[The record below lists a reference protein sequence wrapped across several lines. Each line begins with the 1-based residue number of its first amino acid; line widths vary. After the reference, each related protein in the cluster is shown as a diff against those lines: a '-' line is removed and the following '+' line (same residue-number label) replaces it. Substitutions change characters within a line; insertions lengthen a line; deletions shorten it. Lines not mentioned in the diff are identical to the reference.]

1 MRKIYELTKNENETI
16 VYLTFK
22 EKDSVA
28 YEKPFQDI
36 LIENSKEISNIQMF
50 EEEPGSFVE
59 TEKIKIPQISISEF
73 QDILFENFDD
83 ISSIQMFEKYFDIDS
98 LFLIKKIPILTYK
111 TFDEMVLI
119 FRNSVSLDI
128 TFYDIAVEQRNGFET
143 FSQAFSQ
150 AQKGSSFFKSNSVPL
165 QTAFASKILEKED
178 LQNYKEIVK
187 ITKILELNSFD
198 KKIDSC
204 TEHKNLIKTIFKN
217 NHNNVIA
224 EKYNTNEF
232 SIEKQYFYDEY
243 DLEATKIELEL
254 SENNIENKIEKLTL
268 DTEDSI
274 ISLKTKN
281 YILNLVFFKDFK
293 ARFVIQSQLE
303 ILKENDTIEI
313 FKGIDKNFGIEFIK
327 TFFEA
332 IKLTRMFVENIN
344 INYLYDLISEIY
356 FKEKSNI
363 LLS

>member
-1 MRKIYELTKNENETI
+1 MRKIYELKKNENETI

-22 EKDSVA
+22 EKNSVA

-50 EEEPGSFVE
+50 EENPGSFVE
-59 TEKIKIPQISISEF
+59 TEEIKIPQISISEF
-73 QDILFENFDD
+73 QDILLENFDD

-119 FRNSVSLDI
+119 SRSSVSLDI
-128 TFYDIAVEQRNGFET
+128 TFYDIAFEQRNGFET
-143 FSQAFSQ
+143 FLQ
-150 AQKGSSFFKSNSVPL
+150 AQKGSSFFKN
-165 QTAFASKILEKED
+165 KILEKED

-187 ITKILELNSFD
+187 IAKILELDSFD

-204 TEHKNLIKTIFKN
+204 AEHNNLIKTVFKN

-232 SIEKQYFYDEY
+232 SIEKQYFYIDHN
-243 DLEATKIELEL
+243 LEATKIELEL
-254 SENNIENKIEKLTL
+254 LDNNFSVSKIEKKKLTL
-268 DTEDSI
+268 DTNDSV

-281 YILNLVFFKDFK
+281 YILNLVFLKDFK
-293 ARFVIQSQLE
+293 SRFVIQSQLE
-303 ILKENDTIEI
+303 ILKENETVEI

-332 IKLTRMFVENIN
+332 IELTRMFVENIN

-356 FKEKSNI
+356 FKEKSDI

>member
-22 EKDSVA
+22 E
-28 YEKPFQDI
+28 
-36 LIENSKEISNIQMF
+36 NSKEISTIQMF
-50 EEEPGSFVE
+50 EEETGS
-59 TEKIKIPQISISEF
+59 IPQISISEF
-73 QDILFENFDD
+73 QDILLENFDD

-119 FRNSVSLDI
+119 SRTSVSLDI

-143 FSQAFSQ
+143 FSQA
-150 AQKGSSFFKSNSVPL
+150 QKGPSFFKN
-165 QTAFASKILEKED
+165 KILEKED
-178 LQNYKEIVK
+178 LQNYKKIVK
-187 ITKILELNSFD
+187 ITKILELDSFD

-204 TEHKNLIKTIFKN
+204 TEHNNLIKTIFKN

-232 SIEKQYFYDEY
+232 SIEKQYFYNDY

-254 SENNIENKIEKLTL
+254 LDNRFPVSKIEKLIF
-268 DTEDSI
+268 DTNDSI

-303 ILKENDTIEI
+303 ILKENDTVEI

-332 IKLTRMFVENIN
+332 IKLTRIFVENIN